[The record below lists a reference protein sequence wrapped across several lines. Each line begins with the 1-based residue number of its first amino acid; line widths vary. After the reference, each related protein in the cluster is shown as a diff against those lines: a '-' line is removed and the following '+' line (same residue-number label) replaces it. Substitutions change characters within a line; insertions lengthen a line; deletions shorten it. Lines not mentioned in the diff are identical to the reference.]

1 MCSVLNNA
9 PAVRDRVYSEII
21 NQAKA
26 RGLGQA
32 QQSTTASVPQAVT
45 SPLTI
50 EPASASTP
58 TRQRRTKLRGVSGLT
73 MPIES
78 SGVNVPT

>member
-21 NQAKA
+21 NQSKA

-45 SPLTI
+45 SPLNI

-58 TRQRRTKLRGVSGLT
+58 TRQRRSKLRGVSGLT
-73 MPIES
+73 IPTES

>member
-9 PAVRDRVYSEII
+9 PAVRDKVYSQII
-21 NQAKA
+21 NQSKA
-26 RGLGQA
+26 RGLGEA
-32 QQSTTASVPQAVT
+32 QQSEMASVPQAVT

-58 TRQRRTKLRGVSGLT
+58 TRQRRTKLRVVSGLT